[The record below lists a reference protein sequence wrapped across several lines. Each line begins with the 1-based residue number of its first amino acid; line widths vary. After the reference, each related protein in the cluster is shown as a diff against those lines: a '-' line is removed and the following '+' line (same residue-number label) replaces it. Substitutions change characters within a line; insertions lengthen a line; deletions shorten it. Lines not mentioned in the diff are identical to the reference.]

1 MDREIIIGRSS
12 DLDMVL
18 VEDMVSRKHAKISS
32 HNGQVIIQDL
42 GSTNGTFVNGEKIK
56 RVRLREG
63 DRILIGTSIIKL
75 VTVDEAAAAEA
86 ASGEERSASPP
97 PVPQPTMAPR
107 RTTGARSMAGT
118 IDEIPLPDL
127 LQLLSTSK
135 KSGVL
140 EIQGEQGLGRIY
152 LRNGQVYYATID
164 DSFDLSPSKAV
175 YRMVVWETGTF
186 ELQPPDE
193 KEFLEELNESTEALL
208 MEAMR
213 QLDEIRRME
222 GDLPERTAR
231 LKLTDPIVP
240 PLRDLSPELL
250 DLVQVVYNYG
260 RVSTVLD
267 KAPTTDLETYE
278 GLLKLIKGG
287 YVTASAE

>member
-1 MDREIIIGRSS
+1 M
-12 DLDMVL
+12 
-18 VEDMVSRKHAKISS
+18 
-32 HNGQVIIQDL
+32 
-42 GSTNGTFVNGEKIK
+42 
-56 RVRLREG
+56 
-63 DRILIGTSIIKL
+63 
-75 VTVDEAAAAEA
+75 
-86 ASGEERSASPP
+86 
-97 PVPQPTMAPR
+97 PR

-127 LQLLSTSK
+127 MQLLSTSK

-140 EIQGEQGLGRIY
+140 EIQGEKGLGRIY

-164 DSFDLSPSKAV
+164 DSFDLSPNKAI
-175 YRMVVWETGTF
+175 YRMVVWESGTF
-186 ELQPPDE
+186 ELQPPDD
-193 KEFLEELNESTEALL
+193 KEFLEEMNDPTEALL

-213 QLDEIRRME
+213 QIDEIRRLE
-222 GDLPERTAR
+222 DDIPDRTSR

-240 PLRDLSPELL
+240 PLRDLPPELL

-287 YVTASAE
+287 YVTASAD